1 MPRTKEYD
9 RDTVLRKAVRV
20 FWAHGLA
27 GTSMAQ
33 VVKATGLN
41 TASMYQEFGS
51 KEDFY
56 GAVLDAAYQAIYA
69 PMLEPM
75 RKQPGLVAIKLY
87 LGKMGEYAAAKDYCG
102 CIFLNN
108 LAGRNQVPEPVLRKV
123 DELCRQIHQM
133 LENCI
138 AAAQAAGDLPAD
150 RDPRALAAYL
160 GCLVQ
165 GLTFYG
171 RTARH
176 KVQIPAVIDQALAG
190 LGQ

>member
-1 MPRTKEYD
+1 MSRTKEYD
-9 RDTVLRKAVRV
+9 RETVLQKAVRV

-33 VVKATGLN
+33 IVKATGLN
-41 TASMYQEFGS
+41 TASMYQEFGR

-56 GAVLDAAYQAIYA
+56 CAVLDMAYQIIYA

-75 RKQPGLVAIKLY
+75 RRQPGLVALKLY
-87 LGKMGEYAAAKDYCG
+87 LGKMAEYAAAKDYCG
-102 CIFLNN
+102 CIYLNN

-123 DELCRQIHQM
+123 DELVRQIHQL

-138 AAAQAAGDLPAD
+138 TAAQARGDLPAG

-160 GCLVQ
+160 GCLVE

-176 KVQIPAVIDQALAG
+176 KAQIPAVIDQALAG
-190 LGQ
+190 LTQ

>member
-1 MPRTKEYD
+1 MARTKEYD
-9 RDTVLRKAVRV
+9 RDTVLRKAARV
-20 FWAHGLA
+20 FWANGLA

-51 KEDFY
+51 KEAFY
-56 GAVLDAAYQAIYA
+56 CAVLDAAYQAIYA

-176 KVQIPAVIDQALAG
+176 KTQIPAVIDQALAG
-190 LGQ
+190 LRQ

>member
-20 FWAHGLA
+20 FWAHGLT

-75 RKQPGLVAIKLY
+75 RKQPGLVALKLY
-87 LGKMGEYAAAKDYCG
+87 LGKMAEYAVAKDYCG

-108 LAGRNQVPEPVLRKV
+108 LAGRNQAPEPVLRKV
-123 DELCRQIHQM
+123 DELCRQIHQL
-133 LENCI
+133 LENSI
-138 AAAQAAGDLPAD
+138 AAAQAAGDLPAG
-150 RDPRALAAYL
+150 RDSRALAAYL

-165 GLTFYG
+165 GLTFYA

-176 KVQIPAVIDQALAG
+176 KAQIPGVIDQALAG
-190 LGQ
+190 LRQ

>member
-1 MPRTKEYD
+1 MPREKEYD
-9 RDTVLRKAVRV
+9 RETVLSKAVRV
-20 FWAHGLA
+20 FWARGLA

-33 VVKATGLN
+33 VVQATGLN
-41 TASMYQEFGS
+41 TASMYQEFGG

-56 GAVLDAAYQAIYA
+56 CAVLDAAYQTVYA

-75 RKQPGLVAIKLY
+75 EKQPGLVALKLY
-87 LGKMGEYAAAKDYCG
+87 LGKMAEYAASREYCG

-108 LAGRNQVPEPVLRKV
+108 LAGRNQVPVSVLRKV
-123 DELCRQIHQM
+123 DHLVRHIHQL
-133 LENCI
+133 LENCV
-138 AAAQAAGDLPAD
+138 AAAQAAGDLPAG
-150 RDPRALAAYL
+150 RDPRAVAAYL

-176 KVQIPAVIDQALAG
+176 KPHLPSVIDQALAG
-190 LGQ
+190 LRQ

>member
-1 MPRTKEYD
+1 MPRAKEYD
-9 RDTVLRKAVRV
+9 RETVLRKAVRV
-20 FWAHGLA
+20 FWAQGLA

-33 VVKATGLN
+33 LVRATGLN
-41 TASMYQEFGS
+41 TASMYQEFGG
-51 KEDFY
+51 KTNFY
-56 GAVLDAAYQAIYA
+56 CAVLDAAYQAIYA

-75 RKQPGLVAIKLY
+75 RKQPGLVALKLY
-87 LGKMGEYAAAKDYCG
+87 LGKMAEYATGTDYCG
-102 CIFLNN
+102 CIYLNN

-123 DELCRQIHQM
+123 DELVRQIHQL

-138 AAAQAAGDLPAD
+138 TAAQAAGDLPAG
-150 RDPRALAAYL
+150 RDARTLAAYL

-176 KVQIPAVIDQALAG
+176 KAQIPAVIAQALAG
-190 LGQ
+190 LKQ